1 MSVKTGSCQ
10 SPGRE
15 EKRVVAGSVVLADSD
30 SVLARLGW
38 AGGKG
43 PGPVPE
49 KKVAS
54 PRADLRYMGP
64 EKLSLRVKDD
74 TAEK

>member
-1 MSVKTGSCQ
+1 MSVKTGGCQ

-15 EKRVVAGSVVLADSD
+15 EKRVVAGSMVLADSD

-54 PRADLRYMGP
+54 P
-64 EKLSLRVKDD
+64 
-74 TAEK
+74 